1 MVTTGCN
8 FYAIMISWIFI
19 ESGWRKVSHFNFRRQ
34 KLNKKLNI
42 VEIQTSQIVPY
53 ENNPRDNEKAVD
65 YVMES
70 ITNFGF
76 RVPIIIDKNNVIV
89 CGHTRYK
96 AALRL
101 NMELIPC
108 IIVTD
113 LTQEQIKAFRIAD
126 NKVAEKSKWNE
137 LLLKDELQA
146 LQTLNFDIAS
156 IGFDNWEIEQ
166 MLEPVTL
173 EGLEELFIDKSTTQQ
188 QKKENHLS
196 FL

>member
-1 MVTTGCN
+1 M
-8 FYAIMISWIFI
+8 
-19 ESGWRKVSHFNFRRQ
+19 
-34 KLNKKLNI
+34 NKKLNI

-166 MLEPVTL
+166 ILEPVTL

-188 QKKENHLS
+188 QKKKITCPFCKGE
-196 FL
+196 FEA

>member
-1 MVTTGCN
+1 MN
-8 FYAIMISWIFI
+8 I
-19 ESGWRKVSHFNFRRQ
+19 
-34 KLNKKLNI
+34 KLNI

-76 RVPIIIDKNNVIV
+76 RVPIIIDENNVIV

-113 LTQEQIKAFRIAD
+113 LTQEQVKAFRIAD

-146 LQTLNFDIAS
+146 LQTLDFDIAS
-156 IGFDNWEIEQ
+156 IGFDDWEIEQ
-166 MLEPVTL
+166 ILEPVTL
-173 EGLEELFIDKSTTQQ
+173 EGLEELFVDKSTTQQ
-188 QKKENHLS
+188 HKKKITCPFCKGE
-196 FL
+196 FEA

>member
-1 MVTTGCN
+1 M
-8 FYAIMISWIFI
+8 
-19 ESGWRKVSHFNFRRQ
+19 
-34 KLNKKLNI
+34 NKKLNI

>member
-1 MVTTGCN
+1 M
-8 FYAIMISWIFI
+8 
-19 ESGWRKVSHFNFRRQ
+19 
-34 KLNKKLNI
+34 NKKLNI

-76 RVPIIIDKNNVIV
+76 RVPIIIDENNVIV

-137 LLLKDELQA
+137 LLLKDELQV
-146 LQTLNFDIAS
+146 LQTLDFDIAS
-156 IGFDNWEIEQ
+156 IGFDDWEIEQ

-173 EGLEELFIDKSTTQQ
+173 EGLEELFVDKSTTQQ
-188 QKKENHLS
+188 HKKENHLS
-196 FL
+196 FLQRRV

>member
-1 MVTTGCN
+1 MEVY
-8 FYAIMISWIFI
+8 FFVALLKYHRFAHLW
-19 ESGWRKVSHFNFRRQ
+19 KFRRQ

-76 RVPIIIDKNNVIV
+76 RVPIIIDENNVIV

-137 LLLKDELQA
+137 LLLKDELQV
-146 LQTLNFDIAS
+146 LQTLDFDIAS
-156 IGFDNWEIEQ
+156 IGFDDWEIEQ

-173 EGLEELFIDKSTTQQ
+173 EGLEELFVDKSTTQQ
-188 QKKENHLS
+188 HKKENHLS
-196 FL
+196 FLQRRV

>member
-1 MVTTGCN
+1 M
-8 FYAIMISWIFI
+8 
-19 ESGWRKVSHFNFRRQ
+19 
-34 KLNKKLNI
+34 NKELNI

-166 MLEPVTL
+166 ILEPVTL

-188 QKKENHLS
+188 QKKKITCLFCKGE
-196 FL
+196 FEA